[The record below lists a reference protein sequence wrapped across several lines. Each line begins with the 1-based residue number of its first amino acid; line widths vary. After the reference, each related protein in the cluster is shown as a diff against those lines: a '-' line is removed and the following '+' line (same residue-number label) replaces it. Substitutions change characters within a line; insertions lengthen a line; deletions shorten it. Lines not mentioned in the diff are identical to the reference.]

1 MKYCWYRSLLSHE
14 EQQVY
19 DELYCGWIKGFE
31 RLTFK
36 CSLQCVRSMPHII
49 SAVLSDNPEIFYVS
63 PKNVQ
68 LMYLDHKSIICT
80 KYLYPD
86 NERLNIT
93 KQIQKISVSIKS
105 KYNNFSVIDRF
116 SAIHNSIIRNIMYQ
130 QYDIKTEDHTI
141 VGGLINHFAVCDGFS
156 SVLKLFCDILDI
168 PCVIVNGK
176 ATSELQIQNDNH
188 AWNMVNING
197 EWIHC
202 DITWDSLSSLDKTY
216 SFAYSFV
223 NDNTMSANHIWDKD
237 RYPRSLFSSDTFFQK
252 IVKSI
257 TINDLLYEMLQI
269 INYGKVD
276 YNIRFTQKLTPKEV
290 GLLIN
295 KNINSLPPNKGKYL
309 WKHIFV
315 EETNTLIF
323 SSPERI

>member
-1 MKYCWYRSLLSHE
+1 MKYCWYRSLLSQE

-19 DELYCGWIKGFE
+19 DELYCGWMNGSE
-31 RLTFK
+31 RMTCK
-36 CSLQCVRSMPHII
+36 CSLQSARSMTHII
-49 SAVLSDNPEIFYVS
+49 SAVLLDNPEIFYVS
-63 PKNVQ
+63 TENVR
-68 LMYLDHKSIICT
+68 LMHLGNKLIICT
-80 KYLYPD
+80 KYSYAD
-86 NERLNIT
+86 NECLKIT
-93 KQIQKISVSIKS
+93 KQIQKISGSIKS

-116 SAIHNSIIRNIMYQ
+116 RAIHNSIIHNIKYQ
-130 QYDIKTEDHTI
+130 QDDIKNEDHTI